1 LRGALQRETNPIR
14 VGATG
19 EVGEGETIEHG
30 KVVLLRGRCGK
41 GLPLR
46 SFHRSARSRQ
56 GRGQGARSN
65 VPRLADRD
73 RDLRPRRR
81 RGAGHLPWIVR
92 LAALAEEGQDDL
104 ADAAM
109 GIALASTLDEGES
122 FATLELHVNFL
133 RPVWNAKLTAKG
145 RIVSRGRTV
154 AMTACDIVDAD
165 QRHIAAA
172 TGTQMILT
180 GQMANGR

>member
-1 LRGALQRETNPIR
+1 MDCPI
-14 VGATG
+14 GCAG
-19 EVGEGETIEHG
+19 
-30 KVVLLRGRCGK
+30 GRRTR
-41 GLPLR
+41 R
-46 SFHRSARSRQ
+46 SS
-56 GRGQGARSN
+56 GRGPGGKSIRAT
-65 VPRLADRD
+65 
-73 RDLRPRRR
+73 
-81 RGAGHLPWIVR
+81 RGGILC
-92 LAALAEEGQDDL
+92 DL

-172 TGTQMILT
+172 TGTQMIL
-180 GQMANGR
+180 